1 MIGKIDA
8 ILLKSIEL
16 NVTIEEDNNKSVN
29 GDNPT
34 VRVMGNIE
42 DNELKMIHKGEV
54 NRNIHSPS
62 YNEHTKKHKD
72 SDIIENNETIKIKK
86 KVWY

>member
-1 MIGKIDA
+1 MVTLCNI
-8 ILLKSIEL
+8 LKSIEL
-16 NVTIEEDNNKSVN
+16 NIAVEEDNNKSVN

-42 DNELKMIHKGEV
+42 DNELKIIHKDEV

-62 YNEHTKKHKD
+62 YNEHTKEHKD

-86 KVWY
+86 KV